1 MTDLMKLFYSFFKIG
16 IVGFGGGYAM
26 VSMIMTECGKNFGLS
41 MDRFADLLA
50 VDLIIPGPIGANAAT
65 YVGFITSGFWGALV
79 ATIAISLPSYLIVL
93 TTMYFMDKFKSSVLL
108 NGFFR
113 GVKPASIGLIC
124 AAAIIM
130 GKEVLLNQNMKWEN
144 LFANPIGTVSIG
156 CLLIFLGCLVCE
168 VKFKVNPILLTVL
181 AGIIGAVFVF

>member
-1 MTDLMKLFYSFFKIG
+1 MTELIKLFYTFFKIG

-26 VSMIMTECGKNFGLS
+26 VSMIMTECGKNFGLT
-41 MDRFADLLA
+41 MDKFADLLA

-79 ATIAISLPSYLIVL
+79 ATISISLPSYLVVL
-93 TTMYFMDKFKSSVLL
+93 TTMYFMDKFKSSTLL

-113 GVKPASIGLIC
+113 GVKPASVGLIC

-130 GKEVLLNQNMKWEN
+130 GKEVLINQNMKWVDI
-144 LFANPIGTVSIG
+144 FSNPIGTISIIPLIIFIG
-156 CLLIFLGCLVCE
+156 CVVCE
-168 VKFKVNPILLTVL
+168 VRFKVNPILLTVL